1 MAGSSPPELSG
12 TQVCESPRDG
22 SVRCEAAAP
31 ASGHRVDSSEIRP
44 ALYDSTPNPP
54 TNPSHRSSPP
64 PRQEVF
70 TYQAIEVVAAV
81 GRKGIGV
88 EGASEVF
95 CRFSSRAV
103 AIKTRRDKTPRG
115 LVQIKRKKKKNGEEL
130 RRGGERTFLAL
141 EWIITVSRR
150 F

>member
-22 SVRCEAAAP
+22 SARCEAAAP
-31 ASGHRVDSSEIRP
+31 ARSHRVDSSEIRP

-70 TYQAIEVVAAV
+70 TCQAIEVVAAV
-81 GRKGIGV
+81 GKKGIGV

-95 CRFSSRAV
+95 CRFSSHAE
-103 AIKTRRDKTPRG
+103 AIKTRGDKTPRG
-115 LVQIKRKKKKNGEEL
+115 LVQIKRKKNGEEL
-130 RRGGERTFLAL
+130 RRGGKRTFLAL
-141 EWIITVSRR
+141 DWIITVSRR

>member
-22 SVRCEAAAP
+22 SARCEAAAP
-31 ASGHRVDSSEIRP
+31 ARGHRGDSSEIRP

-70 TYQAIEVVAAV
+70 TCQAIEVVAAV
-81 GRKGIGV
+81 GKEGIGV
-88 EGASEVF
+88 EEASEVF
-95 CRFSSRAV
+95 CRFSSRAE
-103 AIKTRRDKTPRG
+103 AIKTRRDKTPHG
-115 LVQIKRKKKKNGEEL
+115 LVQIKRKKKTS
-130 RRGGERTFLAL
+130 RSSAAGGKEHF
-141 EWIITVSRR
+141 
-150 F
+150 